1 MFWPEPNRKGGGDMA
16 NRQTATATHTHT
28 HIHWQTHKQT
38 IELNLWIMG
47 VPCSAVKQLKCS
59 LHLGVRKQGRVKTE
73 GNVKMALAPKCVSV
87 YGFCV
92 LAAVTAT
99 ELWMLRFASLS
110 KSFFLCPSLALKA
123 SH

>member
-1 MFWPEPNRKGGGDMA
+1 M
-16 NRQTATATHTHT
+16 
-28 HIHWQTHKQT
+28 
-38 IELNLWIMG
+38 
-47 VPCSAVKQLKCS
+47 PCSAVKQLKCS

-110 KSFFLCPSLALKA
+110 KNFFFFFFCVPLFSPESFSLGK
-123 SH
+123 